1 MRRILLFTLLAARL
15 ALAGANRSVSPVRR
29 SWNDASRSYRAQAL
43 GVDRRRSSGATKLP
57 CASSLA
63 GP

>member
-1 MRRILLFTLLAARL
+1 MRRIVLLSLLAARL
-15 ALAGANRSVSPVRR
+15 ALAGTSRSVSPGRS